1 MYKMNH
7 IIKRMADAGKA
18 LMPVVL
24 LFVATAIWAQS
35 EQTLKGRVIDSE
47 GNPIVGAVVN
57 IAEQSRIVLTDKDG
71 NFILKGVKLTDEIC
85 ISSVGY
91 KNAQVPVEFSD
102 EFKVEL
108 ASDLDEYLHT
118 TPVPFGRK
126 ARKLLTEATSVV
138 TGEELQKHPITVLQ
152 NAFTSTVNGVQT
164 YEWSSEPGWTE
175 SAMYIRGIRTMN
187 SNARA
192 PLVMVDNVERDL
204 SFLDAFPIENITILK
219 DAAATAIYGMR
230 GANGAIIV
238 TTKRGEAGKTRVD
251 FTQEVGFQMLSNKM
265 ENQNAYN
272 MALTRNRVKYLNG
285 DQPMYTDEQIEKYR
299 RVCNGEE
306 LEGMDKY
313 KYFNTNWFDELY
325 RETAPTYKTN
335 LQVSGGNDRARYYVS
350 FSYLRQEGM
359 WNDKWTDY
367 NKDYNTGHTL
377 NRWNLRSN
385 LDIDVTKFLNVS
397 LDLGGRIDNIQQP
410 LTGVFSLITFGAV
423 ECDPT
428 APVFCPNG
436 EIFAKAG
443 VENAGKLLAASGK
456 ESNRRRNLYSTLN
469 VNGDLSAILQGLK
482 VNATVS
488 FDSYEVFETSQ
499 ANNVNSYNYDYLNLD
514 VDDVSKIK
522 YNKFSSYQALHYT
535 SGAKGNQRAHYY
547 NLNLMGGLSYEKS
560 IGKHNIGVRAFARA
574 YRNQINVQE
583 ANNAQYN
590 SSNRYLSYNGQLN
603 YNYNNRYLLSANISR
618 MGSDN
623 FREDSRWGTFYGGS
637 LGWVASEESWLRN
650 NKHIE
655 LLKLRASYG
664 RSGQANTGSG
674 RYPYQNTYGTAT
686 GYGFG
691 YSNST
696 YINGFAETMAGNAN
710 NIWEISDMLNIGLD
724 FDFWKKKLYG
734 QIDVFKEWRSNIL
747 VTRSSVP
754 SILGISVAQD
764 SYGKAETKGFEA
776 TLGHRNHIGNFNFY
790 VEGMLTYNTNKITEM
805 DETEPN
811 VPWQRKTGNR
821 ILDYTSVASL
831 YEAPFNNTVGGW
843 NRYKFVQWAADPN
856 LIATS
861 QQDAIDHPEKYPY
874 HTSSNGNQRL
884 GTAVFRDL
892 NGDRQIDSND
902 MTPDT
907 YTIIPELIPTLN
919 LGFEWKGLDARA
931 VLTAYLNRDV
941 FFSPA
946 ISWSGW
952 GNQGTHE
959 VVKSWGY
966 YTDDPTDP
974 RNVNATYPRPVYGGY
989 NAIDSDRDSGTYQ
1002 NDIWIVNGNFLSLRN
1017 IEVGYSLP
1025 KKLIAKANLTK
1036 CRVYFS
1042 GYNLYTWDSMPD
1054 GIDPEKP
1061 MSYCW
1066 WYPKTRTFTFGINVG
1081 F

>member
-1 MYKMNH
+1 MYNMNH
-7 IIKRMADAGKA
+7 IIRKLAGAGKA
-18 LMPVVL
+18 LL
-24 LFVATAIWAQS
+24 LGTLLLVTATVWAQS
-35 EQTLKGRVIDSE
+35 EQSLKGRVIDSE

-71 NFILKGVKLTDEIC
+71 IFTLSGVKLTDEIC

-91 KNAQVPVEFSD
+91 KNAQVPVEFSND
-102 EFKVEL
+102 FKVEL
-108 ASDLDEYLHT
+108 VADLDEYLHT

-126 ARKLLTEATSVV
+126 AKKLVTEATSVV
-138 TGEELQKHPITVLQ
+138 SGEELQKHPITVLQ

-238 TTKRGEAGKTRVD
+238 TTKRGDAGKTKID

-265 ENQNAYN
+265 ENQNSYN
-272 MALTRNRVKYLNG
+272 MALTRNRVKYLSG
-285 DQPMYTDEQIEKYR
+285 DQPMYTDEQIEMYR

-359 WNDKWTDY
+359 WNDKWTNY
-367 NKDYNTGHTL
+367 NQDYNTGHTL

-385 LDIDVTKFLNVS
+385 LDIDVTKYLNVS

-410 LTGVFSLITFGAV
+410 LTGVFNIITFGAV
-423 ECDPT
+423 ECDPS

-436 EIFAKAG
+436 EIFAKSG

-469 VNGDLSAILQGLK
+469 VNGDLSAILKGLK
-482 VNATVS
+482 VNATIS

-499 ANNVNSYNYDYLNLD
+499 ANNVNSYNYDYLNLNVND
-514 VDDVSKIK
+514 ISEIK
-522 YNKFSSYQALHYT
+522 YDKFSSYESLHYT

-547 NLNLMGGLSYEKS
+547 NLNLMGGLSYENS
-560 IGKHNIGVRAFARA
+560 FGKHNVSARAFARA
-574 YRNQINVQE
+574 YRNQNNVLE
-583 ANNAQYN
+583 ANNPQYN
-590 SSNRYLSYNGQLN
+590 SSNRYLSYNGQVN
-603 YNYNNRYLLSANISR
+603 YNYDSRYLLSANISR

-637 LGWVASEESWLRN
+637 LGWVASEEPWLRN
-650 NKHIE
+650 NKHID

-664 RSGQANTGSG
+664 RAGQSTTGAG
-674 RYPYQNTYGTAT
+674 RYPYQNTYGAST

-691 YSNST
+691 YNAGA
-696 YINGFAETMAGNAN
+696 YVNGFAETMAGNAN

-724 FDFWKKKLYG
+724 FDFWNKKLYG
-734 QIDVFKEWRSNIL
+734 TVDVFKEWRSNIL

-754 SILGISVAQD
+754 GLLGISVAQD
-764 SYGKAETKGFEA
+764 SYGKAETKGFEL
-776 TLGHRNHIGNFNFY
+776 TLGHRNRIGNFNYY

-831 YEAPFNNTVGGW
+831 YEAPFNGTIGGW
-843 NRYKFVQWAADPN
+843 NRYKFTQWASDPN

-874 HTSSNGNQRL
+874 HSSSNGNQLL
-884 GTAVFRDL
+884 GTAVFKDL

-902 MTPDT
+902 MVPDT

-919 LGFEWKGLDARA
+919 FGFEWKGFDARA

-941 FFSPA
+941 FLSPSMA
-946 ISWSGW
+946 WSGW

-959 VVKSWGY
+959 VVKCWGY
-966 YTDDPTDP
+966 YTDDPLDS

-1017 IEVGYSLP
+1017 VEIGYSLP

-1036 CRVYFS
+1036 CRLYFS

-1054 GIDPEKP
+1054 GLDPEKP

>member
-1 MYKMNH
+1 MNH
-7 IIKRMADAGKA
+7 IIRKLAGAGKA
-18 LMPVVL
+18 LL
-24 LFVATAIWAQS
+24 LGALLLVTATVWAQS
-35 EQTLKGRVIDSE
+35 EQSLKGRVIDSE
-47 GNPIVGAVVN
+47 GNPIAGAVVN

-71 NFILKGVKLTDEIC
+71 IFTLSGVKLTDEIC

-91 KNAQVPVEFSD
+91 KNAQVPVEFSND
-102 EFKVEL
+102 FKVEL
-108 ASDLDEYLHT
+108 VADLDEYLHT
-118 TPVPFGRK
+118 TPIPFGRK
-126 ARKLLTEATSVV
+126 AKKLVTEATSVV
-138 TGEELQKHPITVLQ
+138 SGEELQKHPITVLQ

-238 TTKRGEAGKTRVD
+238 TTKRGDAGKTKID

-265 ENQNAYN
+265 ENQNSYN

-285 DQPMYTDEQIEKYR
+285 DQPMYTDEQIEMYR

-306 LEGMDKY
+306 LEGIDKY

-359 WNDKWTDY
+359 WNDKWTNY
-367 NKDYNTGHTL
+367 NQDYNTGHTL

-385 LDIDVTKFLNVS
+385 LDIDVTKYLNVS

-410 LTGVFSLITFGAV
+410 LTSVFNIITFGAV
-423 ECDPT
+423 ECDPS

-436 EIFAKAG
+436 EIFAKSG

-469 VNGDLSAILQGLK
+469 VNGDLSAILKGLK
-482 VNATVS
+482 VNATIS

-499 ANNVNSYNYDYLNLD
+499 ANNVNSYNYDYLNLNVND
-514 VDDVSKIK
+514 ISEIK
-522 YNKFSSYQALHYT
+522 YDKFSSYESLHYT

-547 NLNLMGGLSYEKS
+547 NLNLMGGLSYENS
-560 IGKHNIGVRAFARA
+560 FGKHNVSARAFARA
-574 YRNQINVQE
+574 YRNQNNVLE
-583 ANNAQYN
+583 ANNPQYN
-590 SSNRYLSYNGQLN
+590 SSNRYLSYNGQVN
-603 YNYNNRYLLSANISR
+603 YNYDSRYLLSANISR

-637 LGWVASEESWLRN
+637 LGWVASEEPWLRN
-650 NKHIE
+650 NKHID

-664 RSGQANTGSG
+664 RAGQSTTGAG
-674 RYPYQNTYGTAT
+674 RYPYQNTYGAST

-691 YSNST
+691 YNAGA
-696 YINGFAETMAGNAN
+696 YVNGFAETMAGNAN

-724 FDFWKKKLYG
+724 FDFWNKRLYG
-734 QIDVFKEWRSNIL
+734 TVDIFKEWRSNIL

-754 SILGISVAQD
+754 GMLGISVAQD
-764 SYGKAETKGFEA
+764 SYGKAETKGFEL
-776 TLGHRNHIGNFNFY
+776 TLGHRNRIGNFNYY

-831 YEAPFNNTVGGW
+831 YEAPFNGTVGGW
-843 NRYKFVQWAADPN
+843 NRYKFTQWASDAN

-874 HTSSNGNQRL
+874 HSSSNGNQLL
-884 GTAVFRDL
+884 GTAVFKDL

-902 MTPDT
+902 MVPDT
-907 YTIIPELIPTLN
+907 YTIIPELIPTLSF
-919 LGFEWKGLDARA
+919 GFEWKGFDARA

-941 FFSPA
+941 FLSPA
-946 ISWSGW
+946 MAWSGW

-959 VVKSWGY
+959 VVKCWGY
-966 YTDDPTDP
+966 YTDDPLDS
-974 RNVNATYPRPVYGGY
+974 RNVNATYPRPIYGGY

-1017 IEVGYSLP
+1017 VEIGYSLP

-1036 CRVYFS
+1036 CRLYFS

-1054 GIDPEKP
+1054 GLDPEKP

>member
-1 MYKMNH
+1 MNH
-7 IIKRMADAGKA
+7 IIRKLAGAGKA
-18 LMPVVL
+18 LL
-24 LFVATAIWAQS
+24 LGALLLVTATVWAQS
-35 EQTLKGRVIDSE
+35 EQSLKGRVIDSE
-47 GNPIVGAVVN
+47 GNPIAGAVVN

-71 NFILKGVKLTDEIC
+71 IFTLSGVKLTDEIC

-91 KNAQVPVEFSD
+91 KNAQVPVEFSND
-102 EFKVEL
+102 FKVEL
-108 ASDLDEYLHT
+108 VADLDEYLHT
-118 TPVPFGRK
+118 TPIPFGRK
-126 ARKLLTEATSVV
+126 AKKLVTEATSVV
-138 TGEELQKHPITVLQ
+138 SGEELQKHPITVLQ

-238 TTKRGEAGKTRVD
+238 TTKRGDAGKTKID

-265 ENQNAYN
+265 ENQNSYN

-285 DQPMYTDEQIEKYR
+285 DQPMYTDEQIEMYR

-306 LEGMDKY
+306 LEGIDKY

-359 WNDKWTDY
+359 WNDKWTNY
-367 NKDYNTGHTL
+367 NQDYNTGHTL

-385 LDIDVTKFLNVS
+385 LDIDVTKYLNVS

-410 LTGVFSLITFGAV
+410 LTSVFNIITFGAV
-423 ECDPT
+423 ECDPS

-436 EIFAKAG
+436 EIFAKSG

-469 VNGDLSAILQGLK
+469 VNGDLSAILKGLK
-482 VNATVS
+482 VNATIS

-499 ANNVNSYNYDYLNLD
+499 ANNVNSYNYDYLNLNVND
-514 VDDVSKIK
+514 ISEIK
-522 YNKFSSYQALHYT
+522 YDKFSSYESLHYT

-547 NLNLMGGLSYEKS
+547 NLNLMGGLSYENS
-560 IGKHNIGVRAFARA
+560 FGKHNVSARAFARA
-574 YRNQINVQE
+574 YRNQNNVLE
-583 ANNAQYN
+583 ANNPQYN
-590 SSNRYLSYNGQLN
+590 SSNRYLSYNGQVN
-603 YNYNNRYLLSANISR
+603 YNYDSRYLLSANISR

-637 LGWVASEESWLRN
+637 LGWVASAEPWLRN
-650 NKHIE
+650 NKHID

-664 RSGQANTGSG
+664 RAGQSTTGAG
-674 RYPYQNTYGTAT
+674 RYPYQNTYGAST

-691 YSNST
+691 YNAGA
-696 YINGFAETMAGNAN
+696 YVNGFAETMAGNAN

-724 FDFWKKKLYG
+724 FDFWNKKLYG
-734 QIDVFKEWRSNIL
+734 TVDVFKEWRSNIL

-754 SILGISVAQD
+754 GLLGISVAQD
-764 SYGKAETKGFEA
+764 SYGKAETKGFEL
-776 TLGHRNHIGNFNFY
+776 TLGHRNRIGNFNYY

-831 YEAPFNNTVGGW
+831 YEAPFNGTIGGW
-843 NRYKFVQWAADPN
+843 NRYKFTQWASDPN

-874 HTSSNGNQRL
+874 HSSSNGNQLL
-884 GTAVFRDL
+884 GTAVFKDL

-902 MTPDT
+902 MVPDT

-919 LGFEWKGLDARA
+919 FGFEWKGFDARA

-941 FFSPA
+941 FLSPSMA
-946 ISWSGW
+946 WSGW

-959 VVKSWGY
+959 VVKCWGY
-966 YTDDPTDP
+966 YTDDPLDS

-1017 IEVGYSLP
+1017 VEIGYSLP

-1036 CRVYFS
+1036 CRLYFS

-1054 GIDPEKP
+1054 GLDPEKP